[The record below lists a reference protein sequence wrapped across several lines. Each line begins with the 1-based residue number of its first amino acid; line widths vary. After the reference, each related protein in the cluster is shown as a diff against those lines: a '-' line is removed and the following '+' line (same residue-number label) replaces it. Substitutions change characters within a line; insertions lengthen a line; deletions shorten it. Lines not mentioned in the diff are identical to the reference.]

1 MNTAVFMDIDGVLNP
16 WGDDDQARTH
26 YSDFE
31 LVSQVDSD
39 LRENQV
45 WVSKALGE
53 AIYDWPIVWATTWC
67 LYPEQLAQYTVPYNL
82 VGSPSVDSS
91 LFDNHLV
98 LVGYSLKKTAVQRY
112 IEENA
117 DELEVAIWI
126 DDDLSDEDRMWF
138 QSFCYD
144 NEIDGHCITPDCDTG
159 LDRPEVLKVNQ
170 ILGL

>member
-67 LYPEQLAQYTVPYNL
+67 LYPEHLAQYAVSYNL

-98 LVGYSLKKTAVQRY
+98 VAGYSMKKAAVQRY
-112 IEENA
+112 IEMN
-117 DELEVAIWI
+117 DIELAVWI
-126 DDDLSDEDRMWF
+126 DDDLSAEDKSWF
-138 QSFCYD
+138 HSFCYEND
-144 NEIDGHCITPDCDTG
+144 VEVYCITPDSDTG
-159 LDRPEVLKVNQ
+159 LSATEVLEVNKV
-170 ILGL
+170 LGL